1 MHGISTLEIED
12 NSFQPRNKSTMCFV
26 LENVCWLE
34 DKKLRHP
41 FLVQMK

>member
-1 MHGISTLEIED
+1 MHGISVLATED
-12 NSFQPRNKSTMCFV
+12 NSFQPCGKSTMWIA

-34 DKKLRHP
+34 DSNLRHL